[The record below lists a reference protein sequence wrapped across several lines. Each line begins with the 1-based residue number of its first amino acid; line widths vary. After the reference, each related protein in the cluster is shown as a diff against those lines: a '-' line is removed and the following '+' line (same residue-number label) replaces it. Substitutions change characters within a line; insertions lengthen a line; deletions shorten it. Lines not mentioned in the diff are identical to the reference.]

1 MWFYYAGYLTLT
13 LSTFT
18 VIVQLAYMPLIV
30 KRVENS
36 RDAVLQSIR
45 GFKILERD
53 ITGLM
58 KSSTRERRAVVCAPP
73 RRGPPGPP
81 GKDGPAGDDGP
92 TGKRGVDAR
101 DILAEQEEKCII
113 CPAGKMG
120 PEGPPG
126 ERGLPGEKGLKGSPG
141 IPAVDGID
149 GEIGPEGDIG
159 PPGLP
164 GNPGG
169 RGAAGRPAQGGV
181 GKPGPKGADGP
192 VGRAGAQGPRGKRN
206 YIYGPPGPP
215 GQPGPNGLDGINGN
229 VGDRGPKGPPGE
241 KGADA
246 KFCPCPM
253 ELHIIS
259 EQKRKMPSKSDAF
272 SQYGSSLAARPSS
285 HMNRKEKITQND
297 EMGTTNKGISSA
309 PEMSARPMQ
318 AGGMLPA
325 GPHSNFIA
333 GPPAHQEIRP
343 PGERSMPQM
352 IGAAPGTIPGTKVN
366 RPDEATTTTI
376 RRTTTISTTTPTTT
390 TTVPST
396 TEATIEEQ
404 ADTEPEDEKIDFP
417 TPLGSAHASAQ
428 LSINDLED
436 TDDSEESTISTTT
449 RRRFIYVTKK
459 PRQYL

>member
-13 LSTFT
+13 LSAFT
-18 VIVQLAYMPLIV
+18 VILQLAYMPLIV
-30 KRVENS
+30 KRVESS

-45 GFKILERD
+45 GFKY
-53 ITGLM
+53 
-58 KSSTRERRAVVCAPP
+58 STQPGIFEETRRAEIIVA
-73 RRGPPGPP
+73 GPP
-81 GKDGPAGDDGP
+81 GKDGPAGADGP

-215 GQPGPNGLDGINGN
+215 GQPGPNGLDGVNGN

-259 EQKRKMPSKSDAF
+259 EQKKIIPFKRKMPSKSDTL
-272 SQYGSSLAARPSS
+272 SQYGSSMAARPSS
-285 HMNRKEKITQND
+285 HMRRKEKNSQND
-297 EMGTTNKGISSA
+297 DLEITSRGMSSSH
-309 PEMSARPMQ
+309 ERNERPMH
-318 AGGMLPA
+318 AEHMLPS
-325 GPHSNFIA
+325 GPQGNFIA
-333 GPPAHQEIRP
+333 APPAHQEIRP
-343 PGERSMPQM
+343 PGERSMSQVM
-352 IGAAPGTIPGTKVN
+352 GAAPGTIAGTKVN
-366 RPDEATTTTI
+366 RPDETTTTAK
-376 RRTTTISTTTPTTT
+376 RVTTTLSTTTSTTTIAP
-390 TTVPST
+390 T
-396 TEATIEEQ
+396 TEAPVEEQ
-404 ADTEPEDEKIDFP
+404 SDAEPEDEKIDFP

-436 TDDSEESTISTTT
+436 TDDSEETTVLTTT